1 MNELEALWE
10 RLRIMNRSLEEDL
23 RQNEADYNSS
33 TDDDY
38 REHLFLEYL
47 AIRARFDQ
55 TSKIMAIV
63 EGMIEMYIEKGDLIV
78 VKSLVQSD
86 KERGVKI
93 DDVYEVKGIDEDGD
107 YIVQLNNG
115 SEWFL
120 NDDQVELVEEHKEDE
135 NTDYHALESVIRELE
150 REIAEKHEAIE
161 ELKVAR
167 DVLDMKLR
175 DKKKG

>member
-1 MNELEALWE
+1 MVKIGDTIKIKVADEFDKIYGIQVGQIYNVVDIMEDIEHPVIIKLENDTTHPLGYDQVEVVGVSELETLWE

-63 EGMIEMYIEKGDLIV
+63 EGMIE
-78 VKSLVQSD
+78 
-86 KERGVKI
+86 
-93 DDVYEVKGIDEDGD
+93 DGR
-107 YIVQLNNG
+107 
-115 SEWFL
+115 
-120 NDDQVELVEEHKEDE
+120 K
-135 NTDYHALESVIRELE
+135 
-150 REIAEKHEAIE
+150 
-161 ELKVAR
+161 
-167 DVLDMKLR
+167 
-175 DKKKG
+175 